1 MKESNDDASIKSVN
15 IKRLRIMVK
24 YIGKRI
30 VFNAISIDMKFLGQS
45 KENAMVV
52 RDTFDAYLNSSLL
65 CTLVPLC
72 PRLHTSS

>member
-30 VFNAISIDMKFLGQS
+30 VFNAISIDMKFLGQ
-45 KENAMVV
+45 
-52 RDTFDAYLNSSLL
+52 
-65 CTLVPLC
+65 
-72 PRLHTSS
+72 

>member
-45 KENAMVV
+45 KENAMVGILKKKKKHM
-52 RDTFDAYLNSSLL
+52 DTL
-65 CTLVPLC
+65 
-72 PRLHTSS
+72 R